1 MVKLIGRPL
10 YTFEDITIKVQIKVL
25 EVLIV
30 IFHCKCIYEGTNLV
44 LIRKRKIEN
53 LN

>member
-10 YTFEDITIKVQIKVL
+10 YTFEDITMKVQMKVL

-30 IFHCKCIYEGTNLV
+30 IFHCKCIYE
-44 LIRKRKIEN
+44 RKQ
-53 LN
+53 LGVY